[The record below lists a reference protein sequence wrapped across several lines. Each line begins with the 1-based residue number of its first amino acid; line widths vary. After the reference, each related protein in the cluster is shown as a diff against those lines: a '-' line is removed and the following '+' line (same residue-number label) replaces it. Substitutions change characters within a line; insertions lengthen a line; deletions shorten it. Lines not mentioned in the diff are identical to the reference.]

1 MANKV
6 ARDQRRMPRDQEDE
20 AGGFRKRALCQVED
34 EFIAIRLGKEGPYER
49 VDTIT

>member
-6 ARDQRRMPRDQEDE
+6 ARDQRRMPRDRGDE
-20 AGGFRKRALCQVED
+20 EGGFRKRALCQVED
-34 EFIAIRLGKEGPYER
+34 EFIATGLGKGPYER